1 MDSRFTIQFDDE
13 ELAEAFGVTVADVQE
28 YLTDGR
34 RASFIIERRLKWANP
49 GWELAPSEGAGY
61 DLRAPDGSLWEVRSI
76 TASGVYFNPSAQVGS
91 GRRFEEAGF
100 LLKLDS
106 IAGFILADITL
117 FPNVE
122 VFKVPVEYVKQWY
135 RARELN
141 ANAKVSRAV
150 FYSRLLPQLTGST

>member
-1 MDSRFTIQFDDE
+1 MDSRFTIQFDAAK
-13 ELAEAFGVTVADVQE
+13 LAEAFGVTIADIHE

-61 DLRAPDGSLWEVRSI
+61 DLKAPDGGLWEVRSI
-76 TASGVYFNPSAQVGS
+76 TGGGVYFNPSAQVGS

-100 LLKLDS
+100 LTKLDGVE
-106 IAGFILADITL
+106 GFILSDITL
-117 FPNVE
+117 FPTVQ
-122 VFKVPVEYVKQWY
+122 VFKVPVDYVKRWY
-135 RARELN
+135 KQGELQ

-150 FYSRLLPQLTGST
+150 FYKRLLPQLPG